1 MGMRYSEIV
10 DYDKLDPF
18 KEECIKR
25 FRTTLVNPNR
35 LGMTIVPESIGETA
49 VAVNLGFGDFYIAF
63 GVEGLGTK
71 NMIAE
76 AMAEKEK
83 IGKGIG
89 LEERLLFSGIGQ
101 DEMAMTLNDLSSIG
115 ATPIL
120 FEPIVASK
128 Q

>member
-1 MGMRYSEIV
+1 MKYSEIV

-25 FRTTLVNPNR
+25 FQKTLSKPNR
-35 LGMTIVPESIGETA
+35 IGISIVSESIGETA
-49 VAVNLGFGDFYIAF
+49 VAVDLGFGDFYIAF

-76 AMAEKEK
+76 AMIEKER

-89 LEERLLFSGIGQ
+89 L
-101 DEMAMTLNDLSSIG
+101 
-115 ATPIL
+115 
-120 FEPIVASK
+120 
-128 Q
+128 